1 MSNIKIL
8 DCTLRDG
15 GYVNNW
21 NFGNRNIKR
30 IISKLVQANT
40 DIIECGFLTYDG
52 GEEGKSLFNDINRI
66 KSYIYPKKDGIMY
79 VGMIAYPNNII
90 NNIPTCDKSSIDGI
104 RVTFHENEI
113 DEALAICEDLINK
126 GYKVFIQPVGI
137 TSYSDISIIKLIEK
151 VNLINPYAFYI
162 VDTLGQMYKN
172 DLLRMFYLIDNN
184 LNQDINIGFHSHNN
198 LQLSFSNAQE
208 LMNLH
213 TKRNIILDTSVFG
226 MGRGAGNLCTEL
238 VAQYINDNIEK
249 KYNIESLLEIIDEHL
264 NAIYAKYPWGYSAP
278 YCLAAIN
285 NCHPN
290 YASYLMDK
298 QTITIK
304 DISNILKNM
313 NNEKRTIYD
322 KNYIEEVYM
331 EYQKHYIDDRG
342 DLEKIKN
349 YIENRKVLIIAPGK
363 SIDLEEK
370 KIKEFINEYNP
381 FIISVNFIP
390 TNIECDC
397 IFISN
402 FKRFEGLSDILDL
415 TKTKSTVI
423 LTSNITVKKKV
434 RYFVVNYTD
443 LLVDNAIISDNAGL
457 MLINLLN
464 RLSISQIFM
473 AGFDGYSVNEDNYSE
488 NDMELVKTKENI
500 EGLNVAIKEQIKNIN
515 RNLDIKFITNSKY
528 N

>member
-1 MSNIKIL
+1 MRNVKIL

-21 NFGNRNIKR
+21 DFGERTIKK
-30 IISKLVQANT
+30 IISKLVQANI
-40 DIIECGFLTYDG
+40 DIIECGFLTTKCEDKN
-52 GEEGKSLFNDINRI
+52 KSLFNDVAKI
-66 KSYIYPKKDGIMY
+66 KSYIYPKSNNIMY
-79 VGMIAYPNNII
+79 VGMIAYPNDII
-90 NNIPTCDKSSIDGI
+90 NNIPNCDRSSIDGI

-113 DEALAICEDLINK
+113 EEALSICKELINK

-137 TSYSDISIIKLIEK
+137 TSYNDITVINLIKK
-151 VNLINPYAFYI
+151 VNEINPYAFYI
-162 VDTLGQMYKN
+162 VDTLGKMYKN

-184 LNQDINIGFHSHNN
+184 LNKNINIGFHSHNN

-208 LMNLH
+208 LMSLH

-249 KYNIESLLEIIDEHL
+249 NYNIESLLEIIDEHL
-264 NAIYAKYPWGYSAP
+264 NSIYAKYPWGYSAP

-290 YASYLMDK
+290 YASYLIDK

-304 DISNILKNM
+304 AISNILKNM
-313 NNEKRTIYD
+313 SNEKRTIYD

-331 EYQKHYIDDRG
+331 EYQKHYIDDKEE
-342 DLEKIKN
+342 LEKIKS
-349 YIENRKVLIIAPGK
+349 YIGERKTLILAPGK
-363 SIDLEEK
+363 TIDTEDR
-370 KIKEFINEYNP
+370 KIKEFITKYNP

-390 TNIECDC
+390 NEIESDC

-402 FKRFEGLSDILDL
+402 FKRFDGVSDILDL
-415 TKTKSTVI
+415 NKNTAKVI
-423 LTSNITVKKKV
+423 ITSNII
-434 RYFVVNYTD
+434 VNRKLVYSIINYND
-443 LLVDNAIISDNAGL
+443 LLVDNSIISDNAGL
-457 MLINLLN
+457 MLINFLK
-464 RLSISQIFM
+464 RLSINEIFI
-473 AGFDGYSVNEDNYSE
+473 AGFDGYSVNEDNYSGS
-488 NDMELVKTKENI
+488 DLELVKTKENI
-500 EGLNVAIKEQIKNIN
+500 DALNLAIREEINKIARNI
-515 RNLDIKFITNSKY
+515 DIRFITNSKY